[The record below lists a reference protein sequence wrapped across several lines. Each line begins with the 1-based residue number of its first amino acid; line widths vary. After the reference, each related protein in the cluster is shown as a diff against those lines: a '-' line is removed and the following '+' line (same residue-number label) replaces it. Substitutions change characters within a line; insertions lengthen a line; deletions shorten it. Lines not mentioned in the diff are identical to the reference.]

1 VKAIQALLFLAVL
14 LCSGFV
20 QAQNYT
26 YVAWQAIPGTDT
38 GWPDIARL
46 NYAQRQAISEG
57 LQRDILPGV
66 LRALA
71 IGEAATRTEIVPGGY
86 RLRTDPS
93 FVTRFAPEQEAH
105 ALLFA
110 AAIGYVLRQDS
121 VLIFAI
127 DQRGDSL
134 TVRVRLT
141 ETCLT
146 PQTAQRFFE
155 RAAAVAQGLG
165 GGYTAFGCEMLF
177 INLRD
182 GKGAPYSGMDD
193 VRFATALQ
201 RATAGFSPT
210 AVVAGEFRTRTVL
223 FGSDWPGNG
232 AGRLY
237 VDRMRDVPLDAIVA
251 LDLLAFRFGDLLR
264 AAVR

>member
-1 VKAIQALLFLAVL
+1 VRAIQALLFLAVL

-26 YVAWQAIPGTDT
+26 YVAWQAVPGTDT

-46 NYAQRQAISEG
+46 NYAQRLAISEG
-57 LQRDILPGV
+57 VQRDILPGV

-86 RLRTDPS
+86 RLKTDPS
-93 FVTRFAPEQEAH
+93 FVTRFAPEHGGH

-134 TVRVRLT
+134 TVRVRLD

-193 VRFATALQ
+193 VRFAEALTQ
-201 RATAGFSPT
+201 AAAGFVPR
-210 AVVAGEFRTRTVL
+210 AEIAGSFRARTVL
-223 FGSDWPGNG
+223 IGSDWPGSG
-232 AGRLY
+232 GGRRYIEQLAAL
-237 VDRMRDVPLDAIVA
+237 PLDAVA
-251 LDLLAFRFGDLLR
+251 PLDLLSFRFADRLR
-264 AAVR
+264 EAAR